1 LYIACD
7 LELGQEESLVSH
19 LDSLGYNMYW
29 HQPEL
34 FNADNFAGNDL
45 NVFGRITSRNLLC
58 VDSRVS
64 QELIGFTPVQ
74 NTRAA

>member
-1 LYIACD
+1 LLSC
-7 LELGQEESLVSH
+7 

-34 FNADNFAGNDL
+34 FNADNFAGNDQ
-45 NVFGRITSRNLLC
+45 NVFGRATSRHLLC
-58 VDSRVS
+58 VDNRVS

-74 NTRAA
+74 TARAA